1 MLRLLPYCLLPGCL
15 TAAMLVPPSASA
27 GTSTRPDQEAAA
39 PAEEPTTT
47 TPPPTRIFVVVDRF
61 KEFGGILVSED
72 ERSFV
77 VRRDER
83 EETYEKDKVLGFIT
97 LLELSEEGRDGVVRL
112 RDGGQISGRVI
123 EDGFEQVTLLIEGI
137 HHQIPRAEV
146 SHINL
151 APSFERELEVAR
163 ASIDQTNGSM
173 RVELAQW
180 IMQRGRLDLARA
192 ELQEILQMEDN
203 PQARQLL
210 ELVEAQIA
218 LKAEGRD
225 TPRPLPPKGDRTTGL
240 PDRTLTAEDVN
251 LIRVYEIDFRRPP
264 KVEVNPKTIR
274 KLIESHA
281 TNALIP
287 NQTSKQERLFALDDL
302 DQVKLIFDVQARE
315 LYPEI
320 QVKGEPHSLN
330 VFRTKVHNAWLIR
343 NCATSGCHGG
353 LNAGNFFLHRYGMNT
368 PKTLYEN
375 LLILERTRLEGP
387 HKLID
392 YENPRMSLLIQYAL
406 PQSEA
411 RIKHPAVPGFKPAFP
426 SGGGKTMADTLE
438 FIEAMYRPRPD
449 YPVEYEA
456 PVLIGTPES
465 PTLPRVTR

>member
-1 MLRLLPYCLLPGCL
+1 MLRPSSYCLLLGCL
-15 TAAMLVPPSASA
+15 ATALPASLGASA
-27 GTSTRPDQEAAA
+27 VSPHLPDQEATT
-39 PAEEPTTT
+39 PAE
-47 TPPPTRIFVVVDRF
+47 TPAEAPPVRIFVVVDRF
-61 KEFGGILVSED
+61 KEFGGILIQED

-97 LLELSEEGRDGVVRL
+97 LLELSEEGSDGIVRL
-112 RDGGQISGRVI
+112 RDGSQISGRVI

-180 IMQRGRLDLARA
+180 IMERGRLDLAQA

-203 PQARQLL
+203 PRARQLM
-210 ELVEAQIA
+210 ELVEARIA
-218 LKAEGRD
+218 LEAEGRD
-225 TPRPLPPKGDRTTGL
+225 TRRPLPPKSDRTTGL

-264 KVEVNPKTIR
+264 QVEVDPKTIR
-274 KLIESHA
+274 KLIENHA
-281 TNALIP
+281 ANALIP
-287 NQTSKQERLFALDDL
+287 NQKSRQEQLFGLDDL

-353 LNAGNFFLHRYGMNT
+353 VNAGNFFLHRYGMNT

-375 LLILERTRLEGP
+375 LLILERTKLEGP

-411 RIKHPAVPGFKPAFP
+411 RIKHPAVPGFSPAFP

-438 FIEAMYRPRPD
+438 FIEAMYQPRPY

-456 PVLIGTPES
+456 PVLTNS
-465 PTLPRVTR
+465 PQGSTLPRITR

>member
-1 MLRLLPYCLLPGCL
+1 MLRLLSYCLLLGCL
-15 TAAMLVPPSASA
+15 SATVPVSPSASA
-27 GTSTRPDQEAAA
+27 VSSDLPDQQA
-39 PAEEPTTT
+39 PALAED
-47 TPPPTRIFVVVDRF
+47 PPDAPPVRVFVVVDRF
-61 KEFGGILVSED
+61 KEFGGILIQED
-72 ERSFV
+72 DRSFV

-83 EETYEKDKVLGFIT
+83 EETYEKDKVLAFIT
-97 LLELSEEGRDGVVRL
+97 LLELPDEGRDGLVRL
-112 RDGGQISGRVI
+112 RNGGQISGRVI

-151 APSFERELEVAR
+151 APSFERQLEVAR
-163 ASIDQTNGSM
+163 ASIDQTDGSM

-180 IMQRGRLDLARA
+180 IMERGRLNLALT

-203 PQARQLL
+203 PRARQLM
-210 ELVEAQIA
+210 ELVEARLA
-218 LKAEGRD
+218 LAAEAHD
-225 TPRPLPPKGDRTTGL
+225 SPRPLPPKGDRITGL
-240 PDRTLTAEDVN
+240 PDRVLTAEDVN

-264 KVEVNPKTIR
+264 QVEVDPKTIR
-274 KLIESHA
+274 KLIENHA

-287 NQTSKQERLFALDDL
+287 NQRSMQEQLFGLDDL

-353 LNAGNFFLHRYGMNT
+353 VNAGKFFLHRYGMNT

-375 LLILERTRLEGP
+375 LLILERTKIEGP

-411 RIKHPAVPGFKPAFP
+411 RIKHPAVPGFTPAFP

-438 FIEAMYRPRPD
+438 FIEAMYQPRPY

-456 PVLIGTPES
+456 PVLTGSPQGTTP
-465 PTLPRVTR
+465 PRITR